1 MKSAVLFVSIEF
13 YVTLFSPL
21 KRIIDIGGEQ
31 FHVNCF
37 LCNLNMFVS
46 LLKFMSVFNLWLY
59 RAFRDLSIPAGSLFW
74 SLFPPMSLSVHVKQP
89 EKR

>member
-46 LLKFMSVFNLWLY
+46 LLKFMSVFNL
-59 RAFRDLSIPAGSLFW
+59 
-74 SLFPPMSLSVHVKQP
+74 
-89 EKR
+89 